1 MKPSEINQP
10 LSERQQKVVDT
21 LLGLGIDFDIKFHP
35 PLGSI
40 EESLAYWG
48 RPAWRNTSA

>member
-35 PLGSI
+35 PLGTRRSRCTI
-40 EESLAYWG
+40 G
-48 RPAWRNTSA
+48 NRRKV